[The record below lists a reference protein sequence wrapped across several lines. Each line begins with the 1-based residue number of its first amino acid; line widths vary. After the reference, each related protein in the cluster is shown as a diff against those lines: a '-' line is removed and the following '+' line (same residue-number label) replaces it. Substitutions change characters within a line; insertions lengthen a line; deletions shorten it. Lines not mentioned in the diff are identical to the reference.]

1 MSDMALRRTAVTGG
15 RKPSSRTPHSRPS
28 KVAYMLVWP
37 SGRGDEI
44 GTVRGDADTLW
55 SIIQSAGSAH
65 DLVMHDVDD
74 DGARSL
80 ILIGLASSPVCLTAE
95 PELPSGWLSV
105 IADATAD
112 VAPIRAALID
122 LFGDRVEMAG

>member
-1 MSDMALRRTAVTGG
+1 
-15 RKPSSRTPHSRPS
+15 
-28 KVAYMLVWP
+28 MLVWP